1 MEETGITK
9 KFDYEEILLQAV
21 AVLENARKAIARNLS
36 GHVNNAYWGLG
47 KMLYEQKLD
56 SRHGAGVVRK
66 LSADLKQRYPVMGL
80 SPRQLWNMKK
90 FYLRFRDTAP
100 KLLQAVAVLPWGHIL
115 LLMTNKEIKDNDDA
129 LLFYAQEAVDKGW
142 NRELLLNAI
151 KLGVYRN
158 QTVRCPKDN
167 NFETALPASQALYA
181 NEVLKSSY
189 NLGFL
194 GVTKPLL
201 ELELEQRIVEKV
213 KLFLLELG
221 NGFTYIG
228 NQYPIE
234 YKGSSGIID
243 LLLFHRG
250 LKCLVAIELKA
261 GKYKPEYAGKMNY
274 YLSILDRTERGEG
287 ENPSIGIILCAE
299 KNHVDVALSLDGF
312 EKPIGVA
319 DYHLIIPQDKLK
331 NLIKNE
337 LDKYKSI

>member
-1 MEETGITK
+1 MEKTEVITN
-9 KFDYEEILLQAV
+9 FDYEELLLQAV
-21 AVLENARKAIARNLS
+21 AVLGNARKAIARNLT
-36 GHVNNAYWGLG
+36 GHVNNAYWELG

-56 SRHGAGVVRK
+56 AKHGAGVVQK
-66 LSADLKQRYPVMGL
+66 LSADLKQRYPAMGL

-90 FYLRFRDTAP
+90 FYLRFRDMNP

-115 LLMTNKEIKDNDDA
+115 YLMTNKETKDNDEA
-129 LLFYAQEAVDKGW
+129 ILYYAEEAVNKGW
-142 NRELLLNAI
+142 SRELLMNAI
-151 KLGVYRN
+151 KLEMYEKQGV
-158 QTVRCPKDN
+158 QSLLEN
-167 NFETALPASQALYA
+167 NFETTLPAAQAQYA
-181 NEVLKSSY
+181 NEILKSSY

-234 YKGSSGIID
+234 YMGSSGIID
-243 LLLFHRG
+243 LLLFHRS

-299 KNHVDVALSLDGF
+299 KNHVDVALDGF
-312 EKPIGVA
+312 KKPIGVA
-319 DYHLIIPQDKLK
+319 DYQMIIPQDKIK

-337 LDKYKSI
+337 LDKYHNG